1 MSYFLS
7 EATPVILI
15 SPWKPLLVFVTF
27 VAWAWLAST
36 HLEKDAKAAH
46 LNSQNWN
53 AAFAISASLG
63 LVVMLIGDS
72 FYIFYP
78 IGVAIMLAPILLYWK
93 VRNEAVSEEHKFK
106 LGTDGLKAAMEQRKV
121 AKAHKQVSLHFDG
134 KKGAVDIP
142 DKETSAYEVYITAEE
157 YIHEALSNRASR
169 LELYL
174 TSKGCQSQYLVDG
187 LPTKQEPMPAEL
199 GAKVLAL
206 FKEMSG
212 ADPKDVR
219 RKQSGTFDVTG
230 DVPSTTVTM
239 TSSGSSSEHFV
250 RLDFNR
256 AESVMRDWASIGMLT
271 KQRELL
277 DQLKNE
283 EQRHGV
289 VLIGGSKQSG
299 VTTTGYSIL
308 SQHDAYLCNIVT
320 LEQEVIG
327 SLEGITHNDVAS
339 IDQPYAT
346 QLQTIIRRDPEV
358 ILAAD
363 LNDAESARM
372 AAKPGREGPLIFVS
386 MSSSSMSELISKWAA
401 MVADP
406 RQAFDGL
413 QAVVFQRLARRLCE
427 NCRVAYK
434 PSEDLGKQGLPV
446 DSVEQLY
453 RQGGQVEHKNK
464 VIECPV
470 CSGKGYVGQVGIFET
485 LFLDRD
491 TRKHLIAGD
500 LKGALAHAKRNK
512 RYIRMQEAA
521 WSKVAEGDTSLEEF
535 ARVNPK
541 KKKSKKKASASK

>member
-187 LPTKQEPMPAEL
+187 FPTKQEPMPAEL